1 MKKKFLLVF
10 TLLCTLLFMIGC
22 KSNEIKDNNYKRDIY
37 SVDGLD
43 IDKLLKYKNSYVGDN
58 SKVGGI
64 LSILPGNMFIKEFSL
79 TNDSIKVDYEY
90 KGQSNMEEED
100 LQKYFNDEN
109 TKKIFL
115 NNITTLFIL
124 IKNVENIELN
134 LHTENQLSFNISR
147 KEVEDFYGKDLRK
160 YAEDKLLW
168 EKEVLKN
175 KLASKESIESFFEA
189 HSIIIK

>member
-1 MKKKFLLVF
+1 
-10 TLLCTLLFMIGC
+10 MIGC

-37 SVDGLD
+37 SVDGVD